1 MRFTPS
7 IFDGAKSRNFIG
19 NNANHG
25 RVTVDPYWQLKTTP
39 PVYGSSYRGPF
50 RYYTDGAPIEYEV
63 PSIKTI
69 SWNRSNTQDL
79 ASCNISMYNTWHNL
93 NEEEQELAGQLGKP
107 GYFWPKRGQGDSAIT
122 WEQSPGKG
130 AYTKDGVW
138 DANFSW
144 ENVLVEDVII
154 RTYEGRGGKPTPG
167 NFKSIQDNI
176 DDDELLITGVW
187 IVNSVTAG
195 SDGTLTLNCT
205 DIGRILIDQMVFPP
219 VIPGTVYPLEYY
231 PPGRSAFDSPW
242 GPKLKR
248 SEIYIPESSGI
259 IDNISPAKKG
269 EVWIRGFNS
278 SADADT
284 TVNSIHPISHAVDG
298 DWDTYA
304 MSEAYETM
312 TGGKPYF
319 EFLPGSDPEFGSGIN
334 SLKVKTWGGGYTVY
348 ISIAED
354 PDPDNPSSTSV
365 WKGAENIPGGGIK
378 YVKKAVIPLYLPDGM
393 EEPMDIDLSDVV
405 WVDDDG
411 DEIDDPFERFS
422 PNTYYAHKV
431 RLTFE
436 NLQYSHIPDGT
447 ARYRCGIRDLVFFR
461 DGANLNGYSPDFAAL
476 PWTFALEQHPTRGYW
491 VIDTVGRVHGFGDAS
506 DYDWNR
512 FGDVPI
518 QSYEPNNR
526 AVGIAAHPSGEGYW
540 VVDWIGRV
548 WAYGAAAEGATAV
561 PTTSRYNFGEY
572 KIPDPYVG
580 QNQQGKVGVRG
591 IAATHTGDGYWV
603 IYSNGVIRGFGDA
616 APNYATIPANDVAT
630 FMDWFLEENYTTGRY
645 VPYSIG
651 LKATAIASHPKKMG
665 FWVTDGSGQ
674 VWAFGDVT
682 TKGQLKNRTYLSS
695 KIAGTFKLQNLEW
708 ATSIESTPSGDG
720 YWIGFGSGRVAS
732 FGDAKKLG
740 KNPYVFDAIRAD
752 SPENVIFDD
761 ADNFDPSFF
770 RDVMWG
776 LARDPSGDGFWV
788 LKASGEVVPYQADF
802 WGAPGYD
809 GLTGIKWHDGNFN
822 GDYKNIVADILRW
835 GGWTFYDPDL
845 LDTEEP
851 GVFGNLESTGIITDT
866 IISSDK
872 FDKKTLIDVI
882 KELAEVVGYEFRIDE
897 SGAAI
902 FASPNW
908 WKAGNFDET
917 GIEIYVDET
926 TGERVEEGDVGAIP
940 FIPVLHEEEDLMGY
954 TVTLSSTDKRSEIII
969 GTDIPDPK
977 DPSRT
982 GYIIHTPPHSL
993 ETVAGG
999 VNTMR
1004 GIERTAIWISQL
1016 FENEQERK
1024 LMAEL
1029 IGLHS
1034 WFASRSGNV
1043 TVVGNPAISVNDQVR
1058 LVERNTSE
1066 TFIHLVNSIDSNL
1079 DNDTGVYTMSIGTHW
1094 MGSADNWVI
1103 KTEDEPSEYV
1113 YTVISDNLNSW
1124 QAKTNRG
1131 LTGGGGQDE
1140 SLITASGSFD
1150 NSVTEITAI
1159 PEMIV
1164 LGDSMSY
1171 LDSTLNGLT
1180 GDRWPNLLEDSGTV
1194 VTVKNGAMS
1203 GYTTQDLVDDP
1214 IVDPESTDALV
1225 IFIGANDQNTSLSGV
1240 SVNDFSQNLL
1250 TLLDSYPAG
1259 RQLIVFPW
1267 PWTGYPS
1274 GETDPAPTEIEY
1286 DSYAQ
1291 AAKEATASR
1300 NIRFLH
1306 MGDVVDTLMSNTD
1319 ATNFDD
1325 YIVDE
1330 IHPSALGHQLL
1341 ADYIAS
1347 SLHISYGDVSNWSF
1361 SGTFRTVGIINNTRI
1376 KVDVMSNLGENVFIE
1391 IFSGSD
1397 VIFAEQLN
1405 AHGQVLTIG
1414 TLGNA
1419 GMEEYTYTIT
1429 GTPTN
1434 RGMGRLRLAF
1444 VGDGTVVSTVDD
1456 TIVFLDVDL
1465 AEPEEVTTIPEPS
1478 DPDFEI
1484 VPGADVLFGWSAS
1497 STNLISQRIA
1507 NGYSEPEIWR
1517 HFIGDIPQVS
1527 TMAVGG
1533 GPWSPELPV
1542 HLSFKPNISGSVSL
1556 WSTALENYLRKGKV
1570 AGQVTYVTVWHEPE
1584 NDLDESWMASASN
1597 FRRALNEV
1605 TRICRKLTAEGVGKF
1620 YSAPVMMTYT
1630 LNPSSGRD
1638 IEDWLDLS
1646 LVDYDIIAWDPYPND
1661 HGYIHAINATV
1672 DMDATTHA
1680 DNIVAAMEY
1689 SDSVGKPWSIAEM
1702 GTARFHSEMGSLG
1715 VSSYT
1720 STDRANYM
1728 VEFANFVSGLSSPP
1742 VYVCLFTFGEC
1753 NIDEDPEKTAMNA
1766 IIAG

>member
-195 SDGTLTLNCT
+195 SDGTLTLSCT

-242 GPKLKR
+242 GPKLKKA
-248 SEIYIPESSGI
+248 EIYIPESSGI
-259 IDNISPAKKG
+259 IDNISPAKRG

-278 SADADT
+278 SADSDS

-334 SLKVKTWGGGYTVY
+334 SMKVKTWGGGYTVY
-348 ISIAED
+348 VSIAED

-378 YVKKAVIPLYLPDGM
+378 YVKKVVIPLYLPDGM
-393 EEPMDIDLSDVV
+393 ESPMNIDLSDVV

-461 DGANLNGYSPDFAAL
+461 DGANLNDYSPDFSAL

-518 QSYEPNNR
+518 QDYGTTNR

-540 VVDWIGRV
+540 VVDWCGRV
-548 WAYGAAAEGATAV
+548 WAYGASTDH
-561 PTTSRYNFGEY
+561 GEY
-572 KIPDPYVG
+572 VIPDPYVG
-580 QNQQGKVGVRG
+580 YNQQGKVGVRG

-616 APNYATIPANDVAT
+616 APNYATVPANDVAT

-752 SPENVIFDD
+752 FPENVIFDD

-908 WKAGNFDET
+908 WKAGNFDEN

-926 TGERVEEGDVGAIP
+926 TGVRVEEGDVGAIP
-940 FIPVLHEEEDLMGY
+940 FIPILHEEEDLMGY
-954 TVTLSSTDKRSEIII
+954 SVTLSSTDKRSEIII
-969 GTDIPDPK
+969 GTDLPDPK

-1164 LGDSMSY
+1164 LGDSLSY

-1291 AAKEATASR
+1291 AAKEAAASR

-1527 TMAVGG
+1527 TMAVGD
-1533 GPWSPELPV
+1533 GPWAPELPV